1 MRCRRRAEPPGDVWR
16 AGRLAAA
23 VALAAVFLAGGVG
36 VAAQGPTYELGR
48 PPTADEL
55 QPPGA
60 AIGPDGRGLPPGSG
74 TAAEGA
80 LLYVA
85 RGCSGCHGPTG
96 AEGPGPHLVGPRG
109 AGNTHYDAAY
119 EGGNWQGRGIANFMF
134 APQIW
139 SWINQGMPL
148 NQQGFLTADEVY
160 SLTAYL
166 LHRNGIVEED
176 DVLDAESLPRVRMPA
191 RGTFAYTPDHPAFAA
206 WTPGMPRRRAR

>member
-1 MRCRRRAEPPGDVWR
+1 MSGRCSMRCSW
-16 AGRLAAA
+16 LAATML
-23 VALAAVFLAGGVG
+23 LAAMLLAGGVA
-36 VAAQGPTYELGR
+36 VAAQGLTYELGR
-48 PPTADEL
+48 PPTADERR
-55 QPPGA
+55 PPGA

-96 AEGPGPHLVGPRG
+96 IEGPGPHLAGPQG
-109 AGNTHYDAAY
+109 SGNPQYDAAY
-119 EGGNWQGRGIANFMF
+119 EGGNWRGRGIANFMF

-139 SWINQGMPL
+139 SWISQGMPL

-166 LHRNGIVEED
+166 LHRNGIIEED
-176 DVLDAESLPRVRMPA
+176 DILDADSLPHVRMPA
-191 RGTFAYTPDHPAFAA
+191 RGTFAYTPDHPAFAE